1 MAPNKQELK
10 SEPSNNIYK
19 LQLDMRSGYANGA
32 LGALVSGTVWLIAAV
47 VAFQISSQS
56 AIWTLFIG
64 GMLIHPLSLVLS
76 KPLGIPGKH
85 SNGNVLANLAME
97 GTFFML
103 MCIPLAL
110 LLSLQNHEWFFQ
122 GMLLIIGGR
131 YLTFSTL
138 YGLKIYW
145 VLGAL
150 LGLSAFMLFW
160 LKADAALSALTG
172 SIIEIAFGI
181 LLFIRF
187 RSEKA

>member
-1 MAPNKQELK
+1 MSSQSKAPK
-10 SEPSNNIYK
+10 SSSLESVYES
-19 LQLDMRSGYANGA
+19 QSDMRSGYANGA
-32 LGALVSGTVWLIAAV
+32 LGALVSGTVWIIAAV
-47 VAFQISSQS
+47 VAFQVSSQS
-56 AIWTLFIG
+56 AIWTLFVG

-85 SNGNVLANLAME
+85 SNGNVLANLAIE

-160 LKADAALSALTG
+160 LKADAALCALTG

-187 RSEKA
+187 RSQKA